1 MELLQVFTGLRRMA
15 TTNGAGIYR
24 FEAVDL
30 GAHELKIAHAG
41 FKSFEASGLSVE
53 ANRTAVVDIEL
64 ELGSEAVTIQVGAA
78 SGMIA
83 KDGPLRGGNFSATQ
97 VSQLPL
103 TGLNP
108 LSLARTLLGVIRPSC
123 GTVGEGGG
131 EAVDFAVNGQR
142 VRGNN
147 SCWMEPR
154 TTISVLLAWRSPS
167 TSQMPSKRCLFKPRT
182 LVSSS
187 GAPPVGF

>member
-30 GAHELKIAHAG
+30 GAHEPKIAHAG

-108 LSLARTLLGVIRPSC
+108 FSLARTLPGVIIGLGREHSYERRERVIERALALGC
-123 GTVGEGGG
+123 SDVEAISVSAVGEPLATKATG
-131 EAVDFAVNGQR
+131 ASR
-142 VRGNN
+142 HRGAG
-147 SCWMEPR
+147 W
-154 TTISVLLAWRSPS
+154 L
-167 TSQMPSKRCLFKPRT
+167 
-182 LVSSS
+182 
-187 GAPPVGF
+187 

>member
-1 MELLQVFTGLRRMA
+1 MA

-30 GAHELKIAHAG
+30 GAHEPKIAHAG

-108 LSLARTLLGVIRPSC
+108 FSLARTLPGVIIGLGREHSYERLERVIERALALGCSDVEAIRYLLLESRLQRKPPEQVDTAALAGYDRPLPTLTDYDRLLSMR
-123 GTVGEGGG
+123 
-131 EAVDFAVNGQR
+131 EARA
-142 VRGNN
+142 
-147 SCWMEPR
+147 
-154 TTISVLLAWRSPS
+154 
-167 TSQMPSKRCLFKPRT
+167 
-182 LVSSS
+182 
-187 GAPPVGF
+187 